1 MYDRTKKIDLD
12 FILKKLALLLTWLI
26 TYFTPVYE
34 YLLIVGLLVFL
45 DPYLEIRNAVKS
57 GEFTSR
63 KLESVVH
70 KTVIYISAILLAHAG
85 EKVFEIDL
93 LLKITGGWI
102 AYTELVS
109 IDENTEKLLGYSIF
123 GKIIKKIKREQ

>member
-1 MYDRTKKIDLD
+1 M
-12 FILKKLALLLTWLI
+12 
-26 TYFTPVYE
+26 
-34 YLLIVGLLVFL
+34 
-45 DPYLEIRNAVKS
+45 
-57 GEFTSR
+57 
-63 KLESVVH
+63 
-70 KTVIYISAILLAHAG
+70 
-85 EKVFEIDL
+85 